1 MAFTNTIRKAKLTI
15 TINSDLAGEINEI
28 ARGKEIP
35 RSQLME
41 EILREWLSVS
51 KKKAVEMD
59 IRAYYMS
66 LTEEEKRENKEWS
79 DAAAESAERIWND

>member
-51 KKKAVEMD
+51 KKKAVEKD

>member
-1 MAFTNTIRKAKLTI
+1 MAFANTIRKAKLTI
-15 TINSDLAGEINEI
+15 TIGSDLAGEINEI

-51 KKKAVEMD
+51 KKKAVEKE

-66 LTEEEKRENKEWS
+66 LTEEEKKENKEWS
-79 DAAAESAERIWND
+79 EVAAKSVERIWND

>member
-1 MAFTNTIRKAKLTI
+1 MAFANTIRKAKLTI
-15 TINSDLAGEINEI
+15 TIGSDLAGEINEI

-51 KKKAVEMD
+51 KKKAVEKD

>member
-15 TINSDLAGEINEI
+15 TIGSDLACEINEI

-51 KKKAVEMD
+51 KKKAVEKD

-66 LTEEEKRENKEWS
+66 LTKEEKRENKEWS